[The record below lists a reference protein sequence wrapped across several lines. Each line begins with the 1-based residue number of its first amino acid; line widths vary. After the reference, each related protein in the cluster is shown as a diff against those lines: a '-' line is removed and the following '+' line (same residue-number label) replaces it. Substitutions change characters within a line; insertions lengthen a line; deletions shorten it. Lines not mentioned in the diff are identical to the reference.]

1 MNFLIDVW
9 DTRYGCMELWS
20 VNVWE
25 DWNNCDSVEGIKE
38 HVQKVIGNKTNMFY
52 HKPHYNSKEAC
63 KYLKISKKTLD
74 NLCDLK
80 ELGYYKPKGL
90 RYFMKE
96 DLDVYIQRNRHR
108 AKYSNNNI

>member
-1 MNFLIDVW
+1 
-9 DTRYGCMELWS
+9 METGSL
-20 VNVWE
+20 NIWE
-25 DWNNCDSVEGIKE
+25 DCKDCESVEGVKD
-38 HVQKVIGNKTNMFY
+38 HLQKVIVNQTNMFY

-108 AKYSNNNI
+108 AKYSNFKNI

>member
-1 MNFLIDVW
+1 MLQEGHNFSKLLALILA
-9 DTRYGCMELWS
+9 TSL
-20 VNVWE
+20 
-25 DWNNCDSVEGIKE
+25 GIKT
-38 HVQKVIGNKTNMFY
+38 H
-52 HKPHYNSKEAC
+52 HYNPHEASSKEAC

-108 AKYSNNNI
+108 AKYSNYKINSFAL